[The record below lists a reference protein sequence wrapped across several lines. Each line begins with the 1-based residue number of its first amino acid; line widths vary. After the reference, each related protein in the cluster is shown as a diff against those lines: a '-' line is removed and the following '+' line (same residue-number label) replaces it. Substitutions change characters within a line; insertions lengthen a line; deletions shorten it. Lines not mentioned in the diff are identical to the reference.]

1 MLRLQPRWLGLL
13 LAAAWAT
20 SAAHAADDDELA
32 LVYGDQATLSIAT
45 GNAQSLRRAP
55 AVASVIT
62 AEDIAAMGA
71 IDLDEVLE
79 TVPGVHVA
87 RSANLYAP
95 LYVMRGIYSQ
105 YNSQTLMLQNGVPMT
120 TLLVGNR
127 GNMWAGLPLE
137 NVARIEVIRGPG
149 SALHGADAYAGVINI
164 ITKTAAESEG
174 TQIGARAGSNGLRD
188 GWLLHGGQ
196 WGAVAVAA
204 YLRSGRTDGFKGTI
218 NADAQSRNDQLNNTH
233 ASLAPGS
240 INVGSQAVDA
250 SVDLSYG
257 QWRLRGGYK
266 LRDDIGTGAG
276 IAYALDPV
284 GKAKSERV
292 SADLSWADSELDDNW
307 GGGFNLSF
315 LEFKQ
320 RIPTPFRLYPAGS
333 QLSASSQAFAD
344 GMIGAPES
352 SERQVRVS
360 AFATYGGF
368 AGQQLR
374 FGVGHDDLDMYE
386 THELKNFSFSAA
398 GLPVFSGPLVDY
410 STIAPFMLPQRR
422 QNSYVYVQDEVQLAK
437 DWTLTAGLRR
447 DVYSDVGGTTNPR
460 LALVWDAAYDLTAKL
475 LYGQAFRAPS
485 YNEVYSINNPVN
497 RGNPGLSPETM
508 RTLEMAFSWQ
518 SRRDMQVN
526 VNFFRYT
533 MQDIIRS
540 VANPVAGTGSTF
552 ANTGHQNGKG
562 MELETRWDISREL
575 RLSANYAYQQSTDE
589 ATGKDAGYA
598 PHHHLYGRADWR
610 FSGDWQ
616 LSGQLNRV
624 ADRRRAAGDNRP
636 AIADYTTVDTTVR
649 NNVGKGQWGFAA
661 SIRNL
666 FNAKVLE
673 PSLAPGLVLPNDLPM
688 APRTFYVQA
697 SYAL

>member
-1 MLRLQPRWLGLL
+1 MLRLQPRLLAVL
-13 LAAAWAT
+13 LAAWAAGT
-20 SAAHAADDDELA
+20 ANAADDDELT
-32 LVYGDQATLSIAT
+32 LIYGDKATVSIAT
-45 GNAQSLRRAP
+45 GSAQSLRRAP

-71 IDLDEVLE
+71 VDLDEVLE

-87 RSANLYAP
+87 HSANLYAP
-95 LYVMRGIYSQ
+95 LYVMRGVYSQ

-137 NVARIEVIRGPG
+137 NIARIEVIRGPG
-149 SALHGADAYAGVINI
+149 SALYGADAYAGVINI
-164 ITKTAAESEG
+164 ITKSAAEADG
-174 TQIGARAGSNGLRD
+174 TQIGARVGSNGTRD

-218 NADAQSRNDQLNNTH
+218 TADAQSRNDQLNKTH
-233 ASLAPGS
+233 ASLAPGN

-250 SVDLSYG
+250 SLDLSYG

-276 IAYALDPV
+276 IAYALDPI

-292 SADLSWADSELDDNW
+292 SADLSWADSELDENW

-333 QLSASSQAFAD
+333 QLSASSQAFSD

-352 SERQVRVS
+352 SERQVRAS

-368 AGQQLR
+368 SGQHLR

-386 THELKNFSFSAA
+386 THERKNFSFSAT

-410 STIAPFMLPQRR
+410 LSIAPFMLPQRR

-475 LYGQAFRAPS
+475 LYGQAFRAPAFS
-485 YNEVYSINNPVN
+485 EVYSTNNPIN

-540 VANPVAGTGSTF
+540 VANPVAGTGSTY
-552 ANTGHQNGKG
+552 ANTGRQTGKG
-562 MELETRWDISREL
+562 MELESVWDVSRAL

-610 FSGDWQ
+610 FSSEWQ

-624 ADRRRAAGDNRP
+624 ADRRRAVGDNRP

-649 NNVGKGQWGFAA
+649 TNRGKDHWSFAA

-673 PSLAPGLVLPNDLPM
+673 PSLAPGLALPNDLPM
-688 APRTFYVQA
+688 APRTFYLQA